1 MLSSEYALALYEHSI
16 KQNKLGSII
25 EEFSS
30 LVDVLENEN
39 DLIKLFSHPKVSKNE
54 KKEMLKNILVS
65 FEDVFL
71 HFCYVLVDNGR
82 FDSILDIHEE
92 FIKYIRKSK
101 NLMVVVAYSV
111 STLSTDQLKAIT
123 DLLALKFKKNIEI
136 INRIDEDLIDGIRL
150 EFEGKVLDDTLRTN
164 LDNLKSNL
172 M

>member
-1 MLSSEYALALYEHSI
+1 MLSSEYALALFEHSI

-30 LVDVLENEN
+30 LVGVLEKED

-54 KKEMLKNILVS
+54 KKEMLKNILAT
-65 FEDVFL
+65 FEEEFL

-82 FDSILDIHEE
+82 FDSILEIHEE
-92 FIKYIRKSK
+92 FVKFIRKSK
-101 NLMVVVAYSV
+101 NLMIIEAYSLNK
-111 STLSTDQLKAIT
+111 LSTEQLKAVS
-123 DLLALKFKKNIEI
+123 DLLGLKFKKNIEI
-136 INRIDEDLIDGIRL
+136 INKIDQNVIGGIRL

-164 LDNLKSNL
+164 LNDLKSNL

>member
-1 MLSSEYALALYEHSI
+1 MLSSEYALALYKHSI
-16 KQNKLGSII
+16 KENKLGSII

-30 LVDVLENEN
+30 LVDVLEKENE
-39 DLIKLFSHPKVSKNE
+39 LIKLFSHPKVSKNE
-54 KKEMLKNILVS
+54 KKDMLKKILVS

-92 FIKYIRKSK
+92 FVNYIRKSK

-111 STLSTDQLKAIT
+111 NTLSTEQIKAVA

-136 INRIDEDLIDGIRL
+136 INRIDQDVIGGIRL
-150 EFEGKVLDDTLRTN
+150 EFDGKVLDDTLKSN
-164 LDNLKSNL
+164 LSNLKSNL